1 MEARA
6 PSPVRP
12 GALVDGYRVG
22 ENIHRGGNGA
32 IYLTEAPAGADPGF
46 PLVMKVPRLGRGES
60 TLGIESFEIE
70 QMILPTLGGPHVPRF
85 VATGDVTA
93 TPYIVMERIDGVS
106 LAKLIGSG
114 PQPPEEVARV
124 GAAIADALQSV
135 HTCNVVHLDLKPEN
149 VMLRPSGE
157 AVLLDFG
164 FARHAHYPDLL
175 GEERHFAAGSAAYV
189 SPEQL
194 SDDRSD
200 PRSDL
205 YALGALLYELATG
218 EPPFG
223 EPRTLAGMRDRLWR
237 EPVPPRAIDP
247 AVPPWLQE
255 VILHCLEP
263 EAAARYQSAAH
274 IALDLRH
281 PDQVV
286 LSARAQRTEAP
297 GFFPQLRRW
306 WRAKRKADRRWLGE
320 PRVRSPAIVILVA
333 VDTEHPDDERH
344 SPLQWTTRQ
353 IVSLSPEYR
362 LMCVS
367 VIRSVP
373 LGEGPTALETATGK
387 HLEHRNRLKRWVE
400 PLSLA
405 PSRVSLHVVEAANAA
420 DTLLEL
426 ARVNHV
432 DLIVL
437 GAPLPSKRTLGWW
450 RSAAS
455 TVTANAPCSVHVVR
469 VPERRPEA
477 LVRSSNERG
486 GAANR
491 ERHE

>member
-1 MEARA
+1 M
-6 PSPVRP
+6 PDPLHP
-12 GALVDGYRVG
+12 GALIDGYRVG
-22 ENIHRGGNGA
+22 ECIHHGGNGA
-32 IYLTEAPAGADPGF
+32 IFLAEAPAGADPGF
-46 PLVMKVPRLGRGES
+46 PLVMKAPRLGRGQP

-70 QMILPTLGGPHVPRF
+70 QMILPTLAGPHVPRF

-106 LAKLIGSG
+106 LAKLIANG
-114 PQPPEEVARV
+114 PQPPEEVARI
-124 GAAIADALQSV
+124 GAAIADALRSV
-135 HTCNVVHLDLKPEN
+135 HAQNVVHLDLKPEN

-157 AVLLDFG
+157 AVLVDFG

-194 SDDRSD
+194 NEDRSD

-205 YALGALLYELATG
+205 FALGALLYELATG

-223 EPRTLAGMRDRLWR
+223 EPATLAGMRDRLWR
-237 EPVPPRAIDP
+237 EPVPPRAINP
-247 AVPPWLQE
+247 AIPPWLQE
-255 VILHCLEP
+255 VILHCLES
-263 EAAARYQSAAH
+263 EAPSRYQSAAH
-274 IALDLRH
+274 IALDLRN

-286 LSARAQRTEAP
+286 LSTRAQRTEAP
-297 GFFPQLRRW
+297 GFVPQLRRW
-306 WRAKRKADRRWLGE
+306 WRAKRSADRRWLGE
-320 PRVRSPAIVILVA
+320 PRLEPRAVVILVA

-367 VIRSVP
+367 VIRSAP
-373 LGEGPTALETATGK
+373 LGEGRSALDTATGK
-387 HLEHRNRLKRWVE
+387 HLEHKTRLKRWVE
-400 PLSLA
+400 PLGLA
-405 PSRVSLHVVEAANAA
+405 PSRISLHVVEAANAA

-469 VPERRPEA
+469 VPERRSA
-477 LVRSSNERG
+477 YNARSATGTEGEWTS
-486 GAANR
+486 ASS
-491 ERHE
+491 